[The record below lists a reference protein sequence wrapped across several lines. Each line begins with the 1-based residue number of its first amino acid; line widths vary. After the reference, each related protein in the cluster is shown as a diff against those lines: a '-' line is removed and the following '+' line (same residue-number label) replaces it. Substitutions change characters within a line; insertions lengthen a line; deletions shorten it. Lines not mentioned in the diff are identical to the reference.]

1 MNTVE
6 MSYRGYEGCAEW
18 DTDSGEYIGEI
29 LDIKE
34 KIVYNGS
41 DYTELVSNF
50 ISAVDD
56 YCVTWEVVN
65 AF

>member
-1 MNTVE
+1 MKTAKMN
-6 MSYRGYEGCAEW
+6 YRGYEGCAEF
-18 DTDSGEYIGEI
+18 DEDSGEYVGEI

-34 KIVYNGS
+34 KIVYTGS

>member
-1 MNTVE
+1 MNTAK
-6 MSYRGYEGCAEW
+6 MNYRGYEGCSEF
-18 DTDSGEYIGEI
+18 DEDSGEYIGEI

-34 KIVYNGS
+34 KIVYTGF

-50 ISAVDD
+50 IQAVDD

>member
-1 MNTVE
+1 MKTTKTN
-6 MSYRGYEGCAEW
+6 YRGYEGYAEW
-18 DTDSGEYIGEI
+18 DEDSGEYIGEI

-34 KIVYNGS
+34 KIVYTGS

>member
-1 MNTVE
+1 MNTAK
-6 MSYRGYEGCAEW
+6 MNYRGYEGCAEW

-29 LDIKE
+29 LDLKE
-34 KIVYNGS
+34 KIVYTGS

>member
-6 MSYRGYEGCAEW
+6 ISYRGYRGHAEW
-18 DTDSGEYIGEI
+18 DEDSGEYIGEI

-34 KIVYNGS
+34 KIVYTGS

-50 ISAVDD
+50 IQVVDD